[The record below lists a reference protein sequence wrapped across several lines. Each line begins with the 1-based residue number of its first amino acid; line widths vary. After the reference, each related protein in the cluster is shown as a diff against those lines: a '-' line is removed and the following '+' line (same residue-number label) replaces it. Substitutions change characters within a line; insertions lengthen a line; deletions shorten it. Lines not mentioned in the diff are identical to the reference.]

1 MISFY
6 INMSI
11 KNALFLILLLNTE
24 VCVLFEICTLLLII
38 LLLIYTLHLLVKLT
52 SKLLPLHAASTGVNA
67 QNKSLASLNIFLR
80 SPASARS
87 FVLPSLA
94 GEEFDCYLLLKESP
108 PAPRAKRD
116 GLQSQDNWEDI
127 HFHTLSAELS
137 SV

>member
-1 MISFY
+1 MKYVVKLFVKRSDNPA
-6 INMSI
+6 INKHFI
-11 KNALFLILLLNTE
+11 YLL
-24 VCVLFEICTLLLII
+24 
-38 LLLIYTLHLLVKLT
+38 LT